1 MPAESKGRTMMR
13 QSKPLILG
21 LALIA
26 VCGSLGCQ
34 KKAEQAATPASSDS
48 LVASNPTERSSGN
61 LTPQTS
67 YQEPQQQPQTPA
79 PAPAPQAV
87 RPKPHSPAPSHTPAP
102 HHPSAAPP
110 PMAVENP
117 GVTMAAGTSL
127 KVEVTAA
134 VTTETAQPGDAWS
147 GTVKDN
153 VIVGDRVVVPA
164 GAVVNGV
171 VRAAT
176 PAKKGDRAMLL
187 LGVTSVNVDGRD
199 IAVSGSTDSI
209 IAGSTRARNMGA
221 VAGGAA
227 AGALL
232 GRAIGGSGKGG
243 LIGGL
248 IGAAGTAA
256 VVANTKGY
264 QVAIKP
270 GTEITFTT
278 DHAVTVHR

>member
-1 MPAESKGRTMMR
+1 MPAESKGRTTMR
-13 QSKPLILG
+13 QLKPLILG

-26 VCGSLGCQ
+26 VCGSIGCQ

-48 LVASNPTERSSGN
+48 LVASNPSERSSGN
-61 LTPQTS
+61 LTPQTT
-67 YQEPQQQPQTPA
+67 YQEPQQQPQATAPPA
-79 PAPAPQAV
+79 AK
-87 RPKPHSPAPSHTPAP
+87 PKPHTPAPSHTPAP
-102 HHPSAAPP
+102 HQPGAAPP

-127 KVEVTAA
+127 KVDVTAA
-134 VTTETAQPGDAWS
+134 ISSESAQTGDAWS
-147 GTVKDN
+147 GTIKDN
-153 VIVGDRVVVPA
+153 VIVGDRVVIPA

-171 VRAAT
+171 VRAST

-187 LGVTSVNVDGRD
+187 LGVTSVNVDGKD
-199 IAVSGSTDSI
+199 ISVSGSTDSI
-209 IAGSTRARNMGA
+209 IAGSTRARNLGA

-278 DHAVTVHR
+278 DHTVTVHR